1 MIRKNK
7 WALLASSIVILLPI
21 VMGLLLWS
29 RLPERIATHWGVDG
43 TADGW
48 SSKGFAVFGM
58 PLFILAIHWICV
70 LVTSADPKHKNIQGK
85 PFSMVLWVCPL
96 ISVLAGTMIY
106 ATALGVELNAA
117 LFIPII
123 LGLMFVVIG
132 NYLPK
137 CKQNYTVGIKVPW
150 ALNDEENWSSTHRF
164 AGKLWVLGGL
174 LMLATAFLEQVW
186 LFFVI
191 ALVMAFGPVLYSY
204 LYYRKHK

>member
-85 PFSMVLWVCPL
+85 PFSMMLWVCPL

-191 ALVMAFGPVLYSY
+191 ALVMAFAPVLYSY